1 VISTTLAPMTLT
13 PDAGCREFKP
23 EMVMFSEMA
32 AALGKIGVFAAH
44 QDGVAR
50 HVVNVQIGQLHPE
63 EPRISMPKPY
73 SWVLAELLT

>member
-1 VISTTLAPMTLT
+1 
-13 PDAGCREFKP
+13 
-23 EMVMFSEMA
+23 MFSEMA